1 MNRILF
7 IVLVALFLTWII
19 YIIVEIDKQ
28 VIVKDNMELLQKEC
42 DSLKIRLDSLEKRKM
57 EINFYIK

>member
-28 VIVKDNMELLQKEC
+28 VIVKDNVNILQEKC
-42 DSLKIRLDSLEKRKM
+42 DSLGQRLDSLEKRKV

>member
-28 VIVKDNMELLQKEC
+28 VIVKDNIELLQKEC
-42 DSLKIRLDSLEKRKM
+42 DSLKIKLDSLEKRKM
-57 EINFYIK
+57 EINIYI

>member
-42 DSLKIRLDSLEKRKM
+42 DSLKIRLDSLEKRKT
-57 EINFYIK
+57 EINIYIQ

>member
-57 EINFYIK
+57 EINIYIQ

>member
-28 VIVKDNMELLQKEC
+28 VIVKDNIELLQKEC

-57 EINFYIK
+57 EINIYIQ